1 VSTVLLPADEAL
13 VLRDHGLPG
22 LGLLLDEDR
31 LGTWLAD
38 QLGVPTTWNT
48 RYLRYKHGTSCL
60 IAGDLETAEG
70 TRSCFAAAHTTD
82 ALEKLT
88 KTLQRAPAGSVV
100 GTDPSRGLV
109 VASPAADRDLPGL
122 ALLHDE
128 RRSRRLLRGLLGE
141 RDGVRVARLRTLR
154 YKPHRRWVGVVQPRG
169 GPAAVLR
176 IYRPAAA
183 RRAVEAIRACA
194 AAGGTP
200 ALIGAKPSR
209 GVAAVAYVPGQALSR
224 LSGAGES
231 GDLAAIR
238 SAGTA
243 LAGLHGARDV
253 ALRIPGSA
261 DAQAVLSAADQ
272 LVALL
277 PSEADGIRGLSARVA
292 GRLLNGEQLQLPIH
306 GDFSLD
312 QVIVDE
318 TGIARLIDLDEAH
331 LGDPA
336 SDLGCAAAAL
346 ACDAVLGTV
355 EVDLATS
362 WLEALHEG
370 YADVL
375 PPPSEGR
382 LAVHTAAHLLRRAV
396 EPFRLRQTADWPEA
410 ARELL
415 AQAHQ
420 IVTSDSFMEGVR

>member
-13 VLRDHGLPG
+13 VLRDHGLAG

-38 QLGVPTTWNT
+38 QLGAPTTWNT
-48 RYLRYKHGTSCL
+48 RYLRYKQGTSCL

-88 KTLQRAPAGSVV
+88 KTLQRAPAGSVL
-100 GTDPSRGLV
+100 GTDPARGLV

-128 RRSRRLLRGLLGE
+128 RRSRRLLCGLLGE
-141 RDGVRVARLRTLR
+141 RDGVRDAQRRTLR
-154 YKPHRRWVGVVQPRG
+154 YKPQRRWVGLVQPRG

-194 AAGGTP
+194 AGGGTP
-200 ALIGAKPSR
+200 ALIGANPSR
-209 GVAAVAYVPGQALSR
+209 GVAAVAYLPGRALSHV
-224 LSGAGES
+224 SGAGES
-231 GDLAAIR
+231 GDRAAIR

-243 LAGLHGARDV
+243 LARLHGARDL
-253 ALRIPGSA
+253 ALRNRGSA
-261 DAQAVLSAADQ
+261 DAKAVLSAADQ

-277 PSEADGIRGLSARVA
+277 PSEADGIRGLAARVI
-292 GRLLNGEQLQLPIH
+292 GRLLNSEQLQLPIH

-312 QVIVDE
+312 QVVVDE
-318 TGIARLIDLDEAH
+318 TGTARLIDLDEAH

-346 ACDAVLGTV
+346 ARDAVLGKV
-355 EVDLATS
+355 SDGLATS

-375 PPPSEGR
+375 DPPAEGR
-382 LAVHTAAHLLRRAV
+382 LAAHTAAHLLRRAV

-415 AQAHQ
+415 ARAHQ
-420 IVTSDSFMEGVR
+420 IVTSHSFMEGVR